1 MGASPW
7 IQKESTDP
15 WLGNNDLCYQKTF
28 ARVVQSIEIGKNCL
42 LPSIYLEQKLFS
54 LTTYP
59 SHLSINLTLR
69 EFDPQSVN
77 NTG

>member
-28 ARVVQSIEIGKNCL
+28 ARVVQSIEIEKTVYYL
-42 LPSIYLEQKLFS
+42 QFILEQKLFS